1 MKSHIPDGVYRGFRR
16 ADLNLKRAKF
26 RVIEEF
32 EANDGSTYEHGP
44 TQVFFLCWRQG
55 KVINQGFIDRYE
67 ANGVMEAV
75 LFSCLWGNMNGRITI
90 TEDYLDRCTFY
101 DNDEEMRQDM
111 DDANRNRFE
120 YVA

>member
-26 RVIEEF
+26 RVIGEF
-32 EANDGSTYEHGP
+32 EANDGSTYEYGP
-44 TQVFFLCWRQG
+44 TRVFFLCWRQG

>member
-1 MKSHIPDGVYRGFRR
+1 
-16 ADLNLKRAKF
+16 
-26 RVIEEF
+26 
-32 EANDGSTYEHGP
+32 
-44 TQVFFLCWRQG
+44 
-55 KVINQGFIDRYE
+55 
-67 ANGVMEAV
+67 MEAV

-101 DNDEEMRQDM
+101 DNDEEMRRDM